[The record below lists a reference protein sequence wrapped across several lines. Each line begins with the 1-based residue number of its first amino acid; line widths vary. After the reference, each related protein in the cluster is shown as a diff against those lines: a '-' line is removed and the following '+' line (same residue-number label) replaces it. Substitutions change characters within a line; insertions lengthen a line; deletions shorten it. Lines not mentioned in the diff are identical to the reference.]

1 MSVTDNSQS
10 GAPTARRNTGR
21 VQMVDVARI
30 AGVSTST
37 VSRTLRHPTS
47 VSAVLR
53 AQVGAAIEQL
63 GYVPNMM
70 AGGLAASRTRT
81 ICVIV
86 PSLSNSFFSATI
98 EAMAAR
104 FEYDGYQIM
113 LGNSDYSLER
123 EEALINSFLSWSPA
137 AIVLTGQS
145 HTRDALKRL
154 LGADVP
160 IVEMWEMGDNPLDTL
175 VGFSH
180 RAVGRAAAQ
189 HLLSRGKTRIACIG
203 AALDRDRRASQR
215 CDGFAEAAREATSQP
230 ATIAKPL
237 GRANVAQG
245 VNALNDLLA
254 THPEV
259 DGVFF
264 SNDALMLGGLFHCQ
278 RKGIRIPQDLA
289 LIGFGDLDFAAHSLP
304 SLSTIR
310 PPKAEIGE
318 ATADHLLRRFSN
330 EDVPPETIDLGF
342 ELIARE
348 SS

>member
-1 MSVTDNSQS
+1 MSDDNSS
-10 GAPTARRNTGR
+10 NSITTRRKTGR
-21 VQMVDVARI
+21 AQMADVARI

-37 VSRTLRHPTS
+37 VSRTLSNPTS
-47 VSAVLR
+47 VSKTLR
-53 AQVGAAIEQL
+53 AQVDAAIEQL
-63 GYVPNMM
+63 GYVPNVM
-70 AGGLAASRTRT
+70 AGGLATSRTRT

-104 FEYDGYQIM
+104 FESEGYQIM

-123 EEALINSFLSWSPA
+123 EEAIINSFLSWSPA

-145 HTRDALKRL
+145 HSRSALKRL
-154 LGADVP
+154 LGAEVP
-160 IVEMWEMGDNPLDTL
+160 IVEMWEMGDNPIDTL

-189 HLLSRGKTRIACIG
+189 HLLTRGKTKIACIG
-203 AALDRDRRASQR
+203 AALDRDRRAAQR
-215 CDGFAEAAREATSQP
+215 CDGFAEVIRETTSRAAI
-230 ATIAKPL
+230 IAGPK
-237 GRANVAQG
+237 GRANIEQG
-245 VNALNDLLA
+245 MNALEALIVA
-254 THPEV
+254 HPDV

-278 RKGIRIPQDLA
+278 RQGIRIPQDLA

-310 PPKAEIGE
+310 PPKAEIGA
-318 ATADHLLRRFSN
+318 ATAEHLLRRFSN

-342 ELIARE
+342 ELIARG